1 MQFNSIDETFNW
13 LLSINDSDKPGA
25 LMVDGHAASLKELQD
40 INFQAISFIKD
51 CWKQDKTRELPDGQL
66 MDMTKKIIKKHDEY
80 IIVRL
85 YEAGNHENLPAMQ
98 TNSHA
103 TNINATA
110 AVIALYQQL
119 KDESKRAGTY
129 EAFKFIEDHINTKD
143 I

>member
-1 MQFNSIDETFNW
+1 MQFNSIDEAFNW

-51 CWKQDKTRELPDGQL
+51 CWKQDKTRELPDSQL
-66 MDMTKKIIKKHDEY
+66 MDMTKKIIKNHDEY

-85 YEAGNHENLPAMQ
+85 
-98 TNSHA
+98 
-103 TNINATA
+103 
-110 AVIALYQQL
+110 
-119 KDESKRAGTY
+119 Y

-143 I
+143 IQGGMHDEERTKTMRRRNNKTRRSLG